1 MNDLEWKLYTK
12 GLENLYG
19 SVLLGEENAL
29 NCIENMVYL
38 TREIQ
43 ACAESRHSL
52 EKERIFIRK
61 FCQVCWP
68 DTQVEICLE
77 GDISG
82 TQVIQRQLSKA
93 VCGSL
98 MKVERHGHIPCSIVL
113 RQEAGRVCYRLEED
127 GRIWEQGE
135 ISLDE

>member
-19 SVLLGEENAL
+19 SVLLGEESAL

-43 ACAESRHSL
+43 ISAGSRHPL
-52 EKERIFIRK
+52 KKEVIFIRK

-68 DTQVEICLE
+68 DMHVEIRME
-77 GDISG
+77 GNISG
-82 TQVIQRQLSKA
+82 MQITQKQLSGA

-98 MKVERHGHIPCSIVL
+98 MKVEQHGQIPCLVVL
-113 RQEAGRVCYRLEED
+113 WQEAGQVCYRLEED
-127 GRIWEQGE
+127 GRIWAQGE
-135 ISLDE
+135 VSLDE